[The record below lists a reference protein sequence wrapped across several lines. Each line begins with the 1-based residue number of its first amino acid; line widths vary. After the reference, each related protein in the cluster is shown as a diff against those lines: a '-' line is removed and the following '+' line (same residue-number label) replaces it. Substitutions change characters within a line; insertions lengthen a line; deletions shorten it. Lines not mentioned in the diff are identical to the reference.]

1 MKITEIRQEIIAHIL
16 ADISLSLSRL
26 GVSENVEIEK
36 TTDDY
41 MTLTSK
47 PIKQMPMMFKK
58 VTIDGTLYFPKDD
71 SVKLREGDVL
81 IEATLNFRTVTFDD
95 GHNGT
100 KIGYVRYRIS
110 AVPKDNILPDEL
122 RYFVRKI
129 RGLEI

>member
-1 MKITEIRQEIIAHIL
+1 MKISEIRQEFIAHIL

-41 MTLTSK
+41 MILTSK
-47 PIKQMPMMFKK
+47 PIKQMPMVFKK
-58 VTIDGTLYFPKDD
+58 VTIDGTLYIPKDD
-71 SVKLREGDVL
+71 SAKLREGDVI

-100 KIGYVRYRIS
+100 KIGYIRYRIS
-110 AVPKDNILPDEL
+110 AAPKDILPDEMK
-122 RYFVRKI
+122 YFVRKI

>member
-1 MKITEIRQEIIAHIL
+1 MKISEIRQEFIAYIL

-47 PIKQMPMMFKK
+47 PIKQMPMIFKK
-58 VTIDGTLYFPKDD
+58 VTIDGTLYFPKGD
-71 SVKLREGDVL
+71 SITLREGDVL
-81 IEATLNFRTVTFDD
+81 IDGVLDFRTLTFDD
-95 GHNGT
+95 GHNGA
-100 KIGYVRYRIS
+100 KIGDVRYKILS
-110 AVPKDNILPDEL
+110 APKDIEPDDV
-122 RYFVRKI
+122 RYYVRKI

>member
-1 MKITEIRQEIIAHIL
+1 MKLSEIRQEFIAYIL
-16 ADISLSLSRL
+16 ANINLSLSKL

-47 PIKQMPMMFKK
+47 PIKQIPMMFKK

-71 SVKLREGDVL
+71 SVTLCEGDVL
-81 IEATLNFRTVTFDD
+81 IEATLNFRTVTFGD

-110 AVPKDNILPDEL
+110 AAPKDIEPHEV
-122 RYFVRKI
+122 RYYVRKI
-129 RGLEI
+129 RGIEI

>member
-1 MKITEIRQEIIAHIL
+1 MKISEIRQEFIAHIL

-47 PIKQMPMMFKK
+47 PIKQMPMVFKK
-58 VTIDGTLYFPKDD
+58 VTIGGTLYFSKDD
-71 SVKLREGDVL
+71 SVKLREGSVL
-81 IEATLNFRTVTFDD
+81 IDVVLDFRTLTFDD

-100 KIGYVRYRIS
+100 RIGYVRYIIS
-110 AVPKDNILPDEL
+110 AAPKDIEPDEV
-122 RYFVRKI
+122 RYYVRKI